1 MRKVLSVI
9 LSLVMILSVGAMSVS
24 AFAADVASPGKEDT
38 QDKITGVTVT
48 VNGKTTKDITV
59 DRDGNSRVITFTYD
73 GDGKLIGWEF
83 PGMTEG
89 KDYKIIEQKDNYI
102 TIEVSE
108 DYEGEVIANAI
119 VEDEE
124 EEEEEE
130 TTKKTSKNKSG
141 TSPKT
146 GASVAAGIAAM
157 GAGAAILTALKKK
170 EDE

>member
-1 MRKVLSVI
+1 MKKVLSVI
-9 LSLVMILSVGAMSVS
+9 LSLVMVLSVGALSVS
-24 AFAADVASPGKEDT
+24 AIAAPVASPGKPDT
-38 QDKITGVTVT
+38 GDKITGITT
-48 VNGKTTKDITV
+48 EVNGKTSKEVEV
-59 DRDGNSRVITFTYD
+59 DRDGTSRVITFTYT

-83 PGMTEG
+83 PGMKEG

-124 EEEEEE
+124 EEEKEA
-130 TTKKTSKNKSG
+130 KKNKSG